1 MKWVEA
7 NDRCPLCRKFLAT
20 PEEFRQ
26 AARDTL
32 GEDWVQDIIL
42 ITRLNDNNV
51 VIFFSYPPLGE
62 NRSEYSGH
70 TEEDCSSAFSSPK
83 EEDHESSGLEE

>member
-1 MKWVEA
+1 V
-7 NDRCPLCRKFLAT
+7 
-20 PEEFRQ
+20 
-26 AARDTL
+26 

-51 VIFFSYPPLGE
+51 IIVFSYPSSGD
-62 NRSEYSGH
+62 NCSEYSGH
-70 TEEDCSSAFSSPK
+70 TEEDCSSAFSIPK